1 MPLKRTLQKSNPWQL
16 RLGERQALLLVVDF
30 LMAVLALIIS
40 LYFWGSA
47 DRFPSFGW
55 DFILRRVP
63 AWYLLLPV
71 IWVVLLVEIYDVHRA
86 GDWAKTVRGV
96 SLAVLIGVGAYLLL
110 YFYYVDPPRNL
121 LPRRGMAAFV
131 ISATVLT
138 LGWRWIYIR
147 IFTASQFMRRVLLVG
162 GGRSGQMLLA
172 VIQDLWPPPFY
183 LVGII
188 DDDPEK
194 QGTKICDVPVVGD
207 SQNLLEVI
215 NEQHVSDI
223 IVAISGEMQ
232 GRMFQALLDTQEL
245 GVEITRMPV
254 AYEEML
260 GRVPIRI
267 LEADWILRSFV
278 DQARVSGFFS
288 VGKRIMDI
296 LGGLIGAGIM
306 LAVLPFVALMIILD
320 DGFPVFYAQTRYGKG
335 GQPYQILKF
344 RTMRRDAEADG
355 RPQWAK
361 EDDERATRSGRFLRR
376 THLDE
381 LPQFLN
387 VVRGDMSLV
396 GPRAERPE
404 LVDMFQ
410 RHVPFYRARLLV
422 KPGITGW
429 AQVNFG
435 YASTIDE
442 TITKLEYDLY
452 YIKHRSILMDLVIL
466 LRTPSTMFG
475 FRGR

>member
-1 MPLKRTLQKSNPWQL
+1 MPLKRTSQKSNPWQL

-30 LMAVLALIIS
+30 LMAVLALVIS
-40 LYFWGSA
+40 LFFWGSA

-63 AWYLLLPV
+63 IWYLLLPA

-110 YFYYVDPPRNL
+110 YFYYVDPPRSL

-138 LGWRWIYIR
+138 LAWRRLYIR

-162 GGRSGQMLLA
+162 GGRSGQILLTI
-172 VIQDLWPPPFY
+172 IQDLWPPPFY

-188 DDDPEK
+188 DDDLEK
-194 QGTKICDVPVVGD
+194 QGKKICDVPVVGN
-207 SQNLLEVI
+207 SQNLQEII

-232 GRMFQALLDTQEL
+232 GQMFQSLLDTQEL

-278 DQARVSGFFS
+278 DQARVGGFFL
-288 VGKRIMDI
+288 VGKRMLDI
-296 LGGLIGAGIM
+296 LGGLFGLGIM
-306 LAVLPFVALMIILD
+306 LVVLPFVSLMILLD
-320 DGFPVFYAQTRYGKG
+320 DGFPVFYLQTRSGKG

-355 RPQWAK
+355 KPQWAK
-361 EDDERATRSGRFLRR
+361 EDDERATRSGRLLRR

-387 VVRGDMSLV
+387 VLRGDMSLV

-410 RHVPFYRARLLV
+410 RHVPFYRARLMV

-452 YIKHRSILMDLVIL
+452 YIKHRSIFMDLLIL